1 MSDLQGQLN
10 IELED
15 KASGNIKAYNLNIFK
30 EMMRNAG
37 IDADKKKEFLIKYN
51 KATLA
56 KNDKPM
62 MEVFG
67 ELSGKKDDKLYKEW
81 FNQNLSTEVYKEF
94 LVSNRSDARL
104 IAIKD
109 GIATL
114 HHQVFEDVL
123 VKPNAKFA
131 KLLEDV
137 ALTRE
142 TYIRIQRKIW
152 ATLRHDLY
160 VSIQKWKNTEKQLNC
175 PEKTVEELWTSE
187 FTNFEPVR

>member
-142 TYIRIQRKIW
+142 TYIRI
-152 ATLRHDLY
+152 
-160 VSIQKWKNTEKQLNC
+160 
-175 PEKTVEELWTSE
+175 
-187 FTNFEPVR
+187 